1 MGFKKSLFNLY
12 VRYCDS
18 TPFDFGKGTLTNFVG
33 NYLGLAK
40 FKIRDIKLELNPTA
54 LLDRYLIEG
63 SEINSVLTSEM
74 DSCLDEDNYFLDIG
88 ANIGYFSILAALKY
102 KAQVFAFEPS
112 PRELK
117 RLYRNIALNNC
128 TQIVCYPYGVGA
140 KEETL
145 HLNLTDFQNPSMN
158 FITKVPSTYSIPVMV
173 KPIDQILYS
182 QNLESIKLC
191 KIDVEGFEMEVLKG
205 MENSFNQMR
214 GCHYV
219 VEVSPEYLKKA
230 NATVEQIYDFF
241 EKRAYKPL
249 RGKQN
254 FFQWDEVFV
263 PEQ

>member
-1 MGFKKSLFNLY
+1 MFNFYLQ
-12 VRYCDS
+12 YCEKN
-18 TPFDFGKGTLTNFVG
+18 PLGLGKGALTRFIG
-33 NYLGLAK
+33 NHCGYAEY
-40 FKIRDIKLELNPTA
+40 KIGNIKLELNPTS
-54 LLDRYLIEG
+54 LLDKYLLEG
-63 SEINSVLTSEM
+63 SNINPILSQEM
-74 DSCLDEDNYFLDIG
+74 ETCLSQDSYFLDIG

-145 HLNLTDFQNPSMN
+145 HLNLTDYQNPSMN
-158 FITKVPSTYSIPVMV
+158 FITKVPSTGSISVMV
-173 KPIDQILYS
+173 KPIDQILNS
-182 QNLESIKLC
+182 HNLEGIKLC

-219 VEVSPEYLKKA
+219 VEVSPEYLRKA
-230 NATVEQIYDFF
+230 NATVEQVYDFF

-254 FFQWDEVFV
+254 AFQWDEVFV
-263 PEQ
+263 SSN